1 MITTITYIFTSL
13 PSINTFHNHDSPLLI
28 TYSQEKITLPT
39 SLGLEVLFSGRDIY
53 KQLPADIQTFRKVDK
68 RLAGKIH
75 QVIR

>member
-1 MITTITYIFTSL
+1 
-13 PSINTFHNHDSPLLI
+13 
-28 TYSQEKITLPT
+28 
-39 SLGLEVLFSGRDIY
+39 LEVLFSGRDIY